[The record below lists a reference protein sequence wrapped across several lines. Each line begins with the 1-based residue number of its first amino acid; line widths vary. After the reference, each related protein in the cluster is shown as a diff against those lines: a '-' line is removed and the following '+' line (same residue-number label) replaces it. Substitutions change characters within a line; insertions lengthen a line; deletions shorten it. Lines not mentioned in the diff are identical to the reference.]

1 MSSILVEANA
11 QPMEQPSL
19 PHAEPC
25 VVVIFGATGDLT
37 KRKLMPALCRLLGQ
51 GCLDSVRIL
60 CVGRTDMTDD
70 AFRTFVREVLDKS
83 EKVERLDEK
92 QWREFAQRLHYMSGE
107 LDH

>member
-1 MSSILVEANA
+1 MSSVLVEANA

-37 KRKLMPALCRLLGQ
+37 KRKLMPALCRLLGE

-60 CVGRTDMTDD
+60 GVGRSDMTDD
-70 AFRTFVREVLDKS
+70 AFQAFVHDALKNSKKTEH
-83 EKVERLDEK
+83 LDE
-92 QWREFAQRLHYMSGE
+92 QEWLAFAQ
-107 LDH
+107 